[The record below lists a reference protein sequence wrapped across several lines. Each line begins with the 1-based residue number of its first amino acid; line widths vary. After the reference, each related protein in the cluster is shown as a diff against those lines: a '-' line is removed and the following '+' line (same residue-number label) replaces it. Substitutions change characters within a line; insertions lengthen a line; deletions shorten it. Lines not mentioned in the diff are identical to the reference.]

1 MTRIREE
8 EYGTQ
13 TEECMAMSVKFIRN
27 YKKMCKKNV
36 INDHYCKNIAKIS
49 Y

>member
-27 YKKMCKKNV
+27 YKKMCKKMSLM
-36 INDHYCKNIAKIS
+36 IITARILQK
-49 Y
+49 